1 MRARGTAALVLA
13 TTLVGSGLVGA
24 ASAQAADPV
33 RTSIAS
39 VTSAS
44 VAAATEAAPA
54 PVASFDFE
62 TPPQAGAFASA
73 DARAVVQ
80 GTADL
85 VTSREGQ
92 GTAARLSPAFWLT
105 VTRADGTALLA
116 GDEEV
121 TISYDSLAEAQGNV
135 GWTVFAAADAS
146 TQTYGSERYLGVLD
160 RAGDIVVER
169 YNNTGVRDTSGILTA
184 TGTSRWR
191 HVDLVLA
198 QNTARLYVDKQLV
211 DTRLGGP
218 SIDEI
223 LGTSGG
229 ILQIGR
235 ANWAGGEYFSG
246 LLDNLEIYDR
256 ALTPA
261 ELDVEGAAVDD
272 RAALGVPSVVLGDLP
287 RSVRGQTVV
296 WSATGPGAARVSP
309 DGAVD
314 TAGLHD
320 GVAVRLEARVAGATE
335 PLTWDVT
342 LQEPGGEIASYVKKV
357 TTVNGVK
364 DDPLAYDDDRRADS
378 LYVAA
383 RPVGSDHWQ
392 PLNRG
397 QAILSVL
404 WDDTQAAK
412 PWAQMGSPSLFRDAD
427 GHLGVVA
434 SQNDSTS
441 RIYVWRSTD
450 NRTFTDQEVV
460 DLGSG
465 IVSAPRLIA
474 APGGGYQV
482 RWTDLASGEGLTATI
497 SALDWRASVSAATRA
512 DVHPLG
518 VDGDGLPA
526 WAADAASAPVTEKQF
541 SAFVNAYVDLQNT
554 GVEAIDARVASGA
567 DAATVAAALP
577 PTATYTYNDGSSKS
591 LPVTWSAEQIADAA
605 AAGAGTYEITGAVQQ
620 HEQRMVSD
628 ARADPHVF
636 YNEDDGYYYLTG
648 SHYAEPSDGRID
660 EASSYRKI
668 GLKRAR
674 TLEGLAAAPEHI
686 VIDPDNGTVGR
697 EAQYPNTFFGWGG
710 FIWAQEFHKING
722 HWWIVAGMNLGFAQ
736 TGGWCDNT
744 VLIPYTGDEASI
756 RAGGFFDEANWGE
769 PTVLEGAAFDVSYF
783 ERTENGS
790 TQGYWIMPNGGRLL
804 VAKARMGDGVVPLLD
819 GAPTTIYTTS
829 QVWERGKQA
838 PTPADTNEGSDQA
851 VVEAPY
857 MLQHGDRIYVTYSG
871 GTVDKYYSLG
881 LLTASA
887 DAALTDPASWT
898 QTAFPILDTND
909 TYQGRLSADE
919 STATRETAGTG
930 HNALIAD
937 ANGNL
942 LLAYHARP
950 YPDPHTVTDPA
961 GAGGLFD
968 PDRNTWFQSVNVRA
982 DGRLDLSLTKDQEVA
997 PENRTVVARVTIAAG
1012 QGPTPTTE
1020 PTPTAQPTSPPAPT
1034 ARATASA
1041 AQVTQGGSFT
1051 VSVSG
1056 LGAGEQVRATLHSE
1070 PMVVAG
1076 IPIADASGAVT
1087 FLVRVPSDFALG
1099 AHQLIVTRADGSAL
1113 TALPIEVVKAHALA
1127 ASGLTGSPLTT
1138 GILACLLIVMG
1149 IMVRVTRRR
1158 AA

>member
-1 MRARGTAALVLA
+1 MRARRPAALALATVLVGGGLVIGTAQ
-13 TTLVGSGLVGA
+13 
-24 ASAQAADPV
+24 AQATD
-33 RTSIAS
+33 
-39 VTSAS
+39 
-44 VAAATEAAPA
+44 AAPA
-54 PVASFDFE
+54 SNVAIVEPPTPVASFDFE
-62 TPPQAGAFASA
+62 TAPQAGAFVSRG
-73 DARAVVQ
+73 ARAAVQ

-85 VTSREGQ
+85 APSRDGQ

-105 VTRADGTALLA
+105 VTNADGTALLA
-116 GDEEV
+116 GDTEV
-121 TISYDSLAEAQGNV
+121 TISYDSLAEARSNI
-135 GWTVFAAADAS
+135 GWTVFAAADGS
-146 TQTYGSERYLGVLD
+146 TQTYGRERYLGVLD
-160 RAGDIVVER
+160 RTGDVVVER
-169 YNNTGVRDTSGILTA
+169 YNNTGVRDTSGVLTTA
-184 TGTSRWR
+184 GTDQWK

-198 QNTARLYVDKQLV
+198 QNTARLYVDKRLV
-211 DTRLGGP
+211 DARLAGP
-218 SIDEI
+218 TIDEI
-223 LGTSGG
+223 LGASGG

-246 LLDNLEIYDR
+246 LIDNLEIYDR
-256 ALTPA
+256 ALTPTQ
-261 ELDVEGAAVDD
+261 LGVEGAAVDD
-272 RAALGVPSVVLGDLP
+272 RAALGIPSVVLGDLP
-287 RSVRGQTVV
+287 RTVRGQTIA

-309 DGAVD
+309 DGTIDA
-314 TAGLHD
+314 TGLRD
-320 GVAVRLEARVAGATE
+320 GVAARLEARVAGAAE
-335 PLTWDVT
+335 VLTWDVT
-342 LQEPGGEIASYVKKV
+342 LQESGGEVASYVKRV
-357 TTVNGVK
+357 TTANGLK
-364 DDPLAYDDDRRADS
+364 NDPLAYDDDRRADS

-383 RPVGSDHWQ
+383 RPAGSERWQ

-404 WDDTQAAK
+404 WDDTQAGK
-412 PWAQMGSPSLFRDAD
+412 PWAQVGSPSLFRDAD
-427 GHLGVVA
+427 GHMGVVA

-441 RIYVWRSTD
+441 RIYLWRSTD
-450 NRTFTDQEVV
+450 DQTFTDQQVV
-460 DLGSG
+460 DLGTG
-465 IVSAPRLIA
+465 IVSAPRIVA
-474 APGGGYQV
+474 VPGGGYQV
-482 RWTDLASGEGLTATI
+482 LWTDLASGEGLTASI
-497 SALDWRASVSAATRA
+497 SALDSTATVSTATRA
-512 DVHPLG
+512 DARTLG
-518 VDGDGLPA
+518 VGGDGLPA
-526 WAADAASAPVTEKQF
+526 WAADATAVSLTEEQF
-541 SAFVNAYVDLQNT
+541 SSFVSAYVDLENT

-567 DAATVAAALP
+567 DAAAVAAALP
-577 PTATYTYNDGSSKS
+577 PTARYTYNDGSAKS
-591 LPVTWSAEQIADAA
+591 IPVKWSAEQIADAA

-648 SHYAEPSDGRID
+648 SHYAESSDGRID

-674 TLEGLAAAPEHI
+674 TLEGLAAAPEQI
-686 VIDPDNGTVGR
+686 VIDPDDGTVGH

-769 PTVLEGAAFDVSYF
+769 PTILEGAAFDVSYF

-819 GAPTTIYTTS
+819 GALTTIYSTS

-838 PTPADTNEGSDQA
+838 PTPADTDEGSDQA

-887 DAALTDPASWT
+887 DSALTDPASWT

-919 STATRETAGTG
+919 PIATRETAGTG
-930 HNALIAD
+930 HNSLIED
-937 ANGNL
+937 GHGNL

-950 YPDPHTVTDPA
+950 YPDPHIATDPA

-982 DGRLDLSLTKDQEVA
+982 DGRLDLSLTKNQEVA
-997 PENRTVVARVTIAAG
+997 PENRTIVARVTIAAG

-1020 PTPTAQPTSPPAPT
+1020 PTPTAQPTSPSAST
-1034 ARATASA
+1034 RRATATASA

-1056 LGAGEQVRATLHSE
+1056 LGAGEQVRAVLHSE
-1070 PMVVAG
+1070 PMIVTG
-1076 IPIADASGAVT
+1076 IPIADTSGAVT
-1087 FLVRVPSDFALG
+1087 FLVRVPSDFAVG
-1099 AHQLIVTRADGSAL
+1099 AHQLIVTRADGSML
-1113 TALPIEVVKAHALA
+1113 TALPIEVVEVNALA
-1127 ASGLTGSPLTT
+1127 VTGLTGSPLTT
-1138 GILACLLIVMG
+1138 GVLACLLIVMG
-1149 IMVRVTRRR
+1149 IIVWVTRRR
-1158 AA
+1158 DA